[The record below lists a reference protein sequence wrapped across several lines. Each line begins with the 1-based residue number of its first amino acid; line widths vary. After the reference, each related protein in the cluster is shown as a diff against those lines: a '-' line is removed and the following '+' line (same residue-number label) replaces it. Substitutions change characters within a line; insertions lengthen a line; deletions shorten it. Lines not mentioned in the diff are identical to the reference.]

1 MNPGKKKSEVVFAVI
16 LNRIIHIMDST
27 FSFASKLQDA
37 VEYAECEAVVKDFPP
52 FREAMKK
59 RGIDDMD
66 LVMVDPWLVSLLAL
80 TSIISVK
87 LCSSVSPCNHYNILG
102 VPNFFSRCAGYHSDS
117 DAPSRRLA
125 KPLIFCR
132 TESDCPME
140 NGYARPVEGIHV
152 LVDMQNMVVIEF
164 EDRKLIPLPPADPLR
179 NYTSGE
185 TRGGVD
191 RSDIKP
197 LQIIQPEGPSFRVS
211 GHFIEW
217 QKVLVCL

>member
-1 MNPGKKKSEVVFAVI
+1 MRQWGTCMNPGKKKSEVVFAVI

-80 TSIISVK
+80 TPIISVK

-102 VPNFFSRCAGYHSDS
+102 VPNFF
-117 DAPSRRLA
+117 
-125 KPLIFCR
+125 F
-132 TESDCPME
+132 
-140 NGYARPVEGIHV
+140 
-152 LVDMQNMVVIEF
+152 Q
-164 EDRKLIPLPPADPLR
+164 
-179 NYTSGE
+179 
-185 TRGGVD
+185 
-191 RSDIKP
+191 
-197 LQIIQPEGPSFRVS
+197 
-211 GHFIEW
+211 
-217 QKVLVCL
+217 VCWISQ